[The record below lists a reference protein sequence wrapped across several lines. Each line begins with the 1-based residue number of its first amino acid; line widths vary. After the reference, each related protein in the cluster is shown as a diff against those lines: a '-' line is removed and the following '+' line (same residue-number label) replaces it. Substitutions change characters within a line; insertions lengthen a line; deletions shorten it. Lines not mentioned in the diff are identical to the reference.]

1 MLRGDTCQLRRFQAL
16 LSAVAF
22 VSFGAGIAA
31 QEAEE
36 ADEEETAI
44 VEEADEAEEAE
55 DADEGGVEEVIVTG
69 SFIRRDSFDL
79 PSPIDTIDELDLEF
93 AATPDIG
100 DVIFDQTYQNRCQCK
115 LGPVR
120 VQRRRRSGRPVA
132 GRCGGVSRT
141 CAVWVLGPP

>member
-1 MLRGDTCQLRRFQAL
+1 MSLRRFQAL

-31 QEAEE
+31 QEAED

-55 DADEGGVEEVIVTG
+55 AAEEAEVEEVIVTG

-100 DVIFDQTYQNRCQCK
+100 DVIFDQTYQIASTPTR
-115 LGPVR
+115 P
-120 VQRRRRSGRPVA
+120 RSSSTLPTTKAGGRWSVPK
-132 GRCGGVSRT
+132 CSRT
-141 CAVWVLGPP
+141 CVVSAPGRR